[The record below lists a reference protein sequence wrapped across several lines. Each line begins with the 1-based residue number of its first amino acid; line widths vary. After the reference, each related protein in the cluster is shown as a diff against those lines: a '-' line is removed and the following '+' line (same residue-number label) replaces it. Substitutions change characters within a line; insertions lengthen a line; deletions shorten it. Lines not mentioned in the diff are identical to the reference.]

1 MSRETGASLSEVS
14 ELLVNSPK
22 IAEGYIDTPE
32 KKKKMLS
39 VLSNVYRKN
48 EEK

>member
-39 VLSNVYRKN
+39 VLFKFFKKN
-48 EEK
+48 EKN

>member
-39 VLSNVYRKN
+39 VLSEVFKKSEKN
-48 EEK
+48 